1 MIAVFP
7 EPYPDE
13 LLYSTLARY
22 FVYSGHSTFKQC
34 SEDLYQCKTRP
45 DIEYLNR
52 MTPDLLSH
60 LGDVEQIILQHTMFP
75 SLRFIPSVKR
85 QQAYQLLLQQDNRYQ
100 DFVFKP
106 KERRVLRYCPMCAT
120 EDRQRYGETYWHRIP
135 QIHGLTVCPMH
146 HVLLKESNIPIYS
159 KEAGS
164 LLPAEAYV
172 ASSDIVQCCDRDLDN
187 KLADFVAEVFAVP
200 VQFDEIL
207 IGDYLRQQA
216 KAYRSPSG
224 KSIRSKKLFQD
235 FRSIFPNSPITEDW
249 QIRKIFNGFRFDLV
263 EICQLAIVLGVTSEE
278 LLSVPR
284 SIAEPPEKQNNVRF
298 RSYDTDWDGKD
309 MLLLPAVERIV
320 KKMLSAEPPMH
331 LTVGSIARYAGISR
345 STIDR
350 GRLPL
355 CLGLM
360 KQYSE
365 TQETYWARK
374 LEWAYQ
380 ITLQQQ
386 LPLHKTQLRKLTN
399 IEFMDMQ
406 RAIPYVRSTELVIA
420 ISS

>member
-1 MIAVFP
+1 MIAVFR

-13 LLYSTLARY
+13 LLYSSLARY
-22 FVYSGHSTFKQC
+22 LVYSGHSTFKLC
-34 SEDLYQCKTRP
+34 CEDLYLSKTRP
-45 DIEYLNR
+45 DIEYLNK
-52 MTPDLLSH
+52 MTPDLLSQ
-60 LGDVEQIILQHTMFP
+60 LDDVEQIILHHTMFP

-85 QQAYQLLLQQDNRYQ
+85 QQAHQLLLQQDNRYQ

-106 KERRVLRYCPMCAT
+106 KERRVLRYCPMCAA

-146 HVLLKESNIPIYS
+146 HILLKESNIPIYS
-159 KEAGS
+159 KESGS
-164 LLPAEAYV
+164 LLPAEVYV
-172 ASSDIVQCCDRDLDN
+172 PSADVIQRCDRDSDN
-187 KLADFVAEVFAVP
+187 KLADLVAEVFTGQ

-207 IGDYLRQQA
+207 IGDYLRHQA
-216 KAYRSPSG
+216 KPYLSPSG
-224 KSIRSKKLFQD
+224 KSIRSKRLFQD
-235 FRSIFPNSPITEDW
+235 FQDMFPGSTITEEW

-278 LLSVPR
+278 LLNVPR
-284 SIAEPPEKQNNVRF
+284 SIAEPPEQQNNGRY
-298 RSYDTDWDGKD
+298 RSYDTDWDCKD
-309 MLLLPAVERIV
+309 ILLLPVVERTV

-374 LEWAYQ
+374 LEWAYK

-386 LPLHKTQLRKLTN
+386 LPLHKTQLRRLTN
-399 IEFMDMQ
+399 IEFIDMQ
-406 RAIPYVRSTELVIA
+406 RAVPYVRSTELVKA